1 MNGQAI
7 PGFYFDPE
15 KKKYFRI
22 QGQVAARGSNL
33 KYSLDNIRKEE
44 RKERLQKAATAR
56 DDRIRRQR
64 VVRRHAST
72 LLQTEVERELGF
84 RRRSFYMQNLWPDAC
99 IAGVSKR
106 PKQILDKPHDASI
119 RYFDRDPISKT
130 MYAVHGENRV
140 KRRRI
145 HTENGPPL
153 PRHDDP
159 EAAEYFNPWPLNSYS
174 FEPWDELTRTTST
187 VSSLSYLPA
196 TGALAT
202 TTYGSDR
209 PPVVYLSDPER
220 DGPYVG
226 QQFTPKG
233 CTAIWGAAARP
244 TSFSPSPGLANSV
257 AATHT
262 EHLAVAASN
271 SMLIFTRSPTGTW
284 DSQTAVRYLNSD
296 ILALDWISY
305 TTIALGCRDGK
316 IRLHDTRSGG
326 SSHILTHP
334 YPISKLKRADN
345 DTRLICSGL
354 QDSLFLYDIRSPRFS
369 RPSSSSQSYNY
380 DNHHYNEQ
388 YFKTLYPGNR
398 DSKKRRK
405 LNHSAFRNWS
415 QPVLSFAHHNLDDLE
430 LDIDVHPRLGLLA
443 ASQDSATGTAIR
455 ISNIWTGRTIKEIKS
470 SGDTLRNKEGLNK
483 VRSLKFI
490 ESEQDDGLVD
500 LWACWDGGVARIG
513 W

>member
-1 MNGQAI
+1 MNGQPI
-7 PGFYFDPE
+7 PGFYFDSE

-22 QGQVAARGSNL
+22 QGQVAARDSNL
-33 KYSLDNIRKEE
+33 KYSLANIRKEE
-44 RKERLQKAATAR
+44 RNERIQRAATAR
-56 DDRIRRQR
+56 TDKIRKER
-64 VVRRHAST
+64 VVRRHVGT
-72 LLQTEVERELGF
+72 LVQTEVEREIGH

-99 IAGVSKR
+99 MSGVSNR
-106 PKQILDKPHDASI
+106 PKQILDRPDDASV
-119 RYFDRDPISKT
+119 RYFDQDPHSKT
-130 MYAVHGENRV
+130 IYAVHGENRV

-145 HTENGPPL
+145 HTENGPPF
-153 PRHDDP
+153 PSYDDS
-159 EAAEYFNPWPLNSYS
+159 EATNYFNSLSLNKYS

-187 VSSLSYLPA
+187 VSSLSYMPA

-209 PPVVYLSDPER
+209 PPVVSLSDPER
-220 DGPYVG
+220 DGPYVA

-271 SMLIFTRSPTGTW
+271 SLLLFTRSPTGTW
-284 DSQTAVRYLNSD
+284 DSNTAVRSLNSD
-296 ILALDWISY
+296 IISLDWISY

-334 YPISKLKRADN
+334 YPIAKLKRADSE
-345 DTRLICSGL
+345 TRLICSGL
-354 QDSLFLYDIRSPRFS
+354 QDSLFLYDIRSPRPS
-369 RPSSSSQSYNY
+369 RTSSSHSFNY

-398 DSKKRRK
+398 DTKKRRK
-405 LNHSAFRNWS
+405 LNHTALKNWS
-415 QPVLSFAHHNLDDLE
+415 QPLLSFAHHNLDDLE
-430 LDIDVHPRLGLLA
+430 LDIDVHPRMGLLA

-455 ISNIWTGRTIKEIKS
+455 ISNIWTGMTVKEIKCS
-470 SGDTLRNKEGLNK
+470 SKTAKGKGALAKI
-483 VRSLKFI
+483 RSLKFI
-490 ESEQDDGLVD
+490 DSGDGDGGAD
-500 LWACWDGGVARIG
+500 LWACWDGGIARFG

>member
-1 MNGQAI
+1 MNGQPI
-7 PGFYFDPE
+7 PGFYFDPD

-22 QGQVAARGSNL
+22 QGQAAARGANL
-33 KYSLDNIRKEE
+33 KHSLDNIRKEE
-44 RKERLQKAATAR
+44 RKERLQKAAATR
-56 DDRIRRQR
+56 DSKIRRER
-64 VVRRHAST
+64 VVRRRAST
-72 LLQTEVERELGF
+72 LVQTEVEREIGF
-84 RRRSFYMQNLWPDAC
+84 KRRSFYAQNLWPDVCSSGLA
-99 IAGVSKR
+99 SR
-106 PKQILDKPHDASI
+106 PKQLLARPHDASI
-119 RYFDRDPISKT
+119 RYFDRDPVSKT
-130 MYAVHGENRV
+130 MYAVHGDNRI
-140 KRRRI
+140 KRRRV
-145 HTENGPPL
+145 HPENNPAL
-153 PRHDDP
+153 PRQEDA
-159 EAAEYFNPWPLNSYS
+159 EAADYFDSWPLDTYS

-196 TGALAT
+196 SGALAA

-226 QQFTPKG
+226 QQFTPKA
-233 CTAIWGAAARP
+233 CSAIWGAAARP
-244 TSFSPSPGLANSV
+244 TSFSPSIGLINTV

-271 SMLIFTRSPTGTW
+271 SMLLFTRSPAGAW
-284 DSQTAVRYLNSD
+284 DSKTAVRSLNSD
-296 ILALDWISY
+296 ILTLDWISY

-334 YPISKLKRADN
+334 YPISKIKRADSE
-345 DTRLICSGL
+345 TRFICSGL
-354 QDSLFLYDIRSPRFS
+354 QDSLFLYDIRSPRLT
-369 RPSSSSQSYNY
+369 RTSSSRSFNY

-388 YFKTLYPGNR
+388 YFKAMYPGNL

-405 LNHSAFRNWS
+405 LNHSAFKHWS

-455 ISNIWTGRTIKEIKS
+455 ISNIWTGRTTKEIRS
-470 SGDTLRNKEGLNK
+470 SSNSTSPHKEGPARI
-483 VRSLKFI
+483 RSLKFI
-490 ESEQDDGLVD
+490 EREEDDGGVD
-500 LWACWDGGVARIG
+500 LWTLWDGGIAKFG